1 MYNTTLHGDT
11 AMAST
16 EQLIVRLDR
25 REKAQVASEAKR
37 SDSTISDYVRR
48 RLFDKDLPDA
58 DQALIQVLA
67 ELKPRV
73 KKAFRV
79 IYANLTKIHQLRN
92 SATDRDESAATR
104 ARTELSTDELAAVAD
119 RLQLQAPSERPA
131 SPRRAARR

>member
-1 MYNTTLHGDT
+1 
-11 AMAST
+11 MAAT

-73 KKAFRV
+73 KQAVRA
-79 IYANLTKIHQLRN
+79 IDANLTKIHQLRN
-92 SATDRDESAATR
+92 SATERDGSAATR
-104 ARTELSTDELAAVAD
+104 ARAELSTDELAAVAD
-119 RLQLQAPSERPA
+119 RLQLQEPAVRPA